1 MKSIEEK
8 VREEMKIVFSDM
20 VYGIPKFTI
29 DMQELP
35 TIESNTTINI
45 NIKRLIPSIYTVE
58 YKNVK
63 KGYHIRVGGNKTIM
77 WLLKYKI
84 GVAFVW
90 ALVKLKLVKT
100 VV

>member
-1 MKSIEEK
+1 MKSI
-8 VREEMKIVFSDM
+8 VFSEM
-20 VYGIPKFTI
+20 IHGIPKFTV

-35 TIESNTTINI
+35 TIERNTRINI
-45 NIKRLIPSIYTVE
+45 NIKSLIPSIYTVE

-63 KGYHIRVGGNKTIM
+63 KGYHFNLKGNKAIM

-100 VV
+100 VA